1 MLTNDELEHIVK
13 GCIALKRES
22 QKALYSS
29 FYGYAMA
36 VAMRFASNEDE
47 AMEIVNDGFLKLF
60 KEISG
65 FTPKY
70 ENHYNSLKGWLKQIL
85 VYTAIDSYRKNHKHA
100 FHKEIEEAS
109 SDLSNHHVPAVDKMS
124 YDELRCLV
132 QRLSPAYRA
141 AFNLFVVDGFSHE
154 EIARMLG
161 ISVGTSK
168 SNLAKAKMAL
178 QQMLKQID
186 GEIYGR
192 RAIR

>member
-1 MLTNDELEHIVK
+1 LLTNDEIDHIVE

-22 QKALYSS
+22 QKALYAS

-36 VAMRFASNEDE
+36 VCQRFASSEDE

-65 FTPKY
+65 FKPKY
-70 ENHYNSLKGWLKQIL
+70 ESHYNSLKGWLKQIL
-85 VYTAIDSYRKNHKHA
+85 IYTAIDSYRKNHKHSL
-100 FHKEIEEAS
+100 HKALEEAS
-109 SDLSNHHVPAVDKMS
+109 GDLADFHLQAVDKMS
-124 YDELRCLV
+124 YDELRRLV

-141 AFNLFVVDGFSHE
+141 VFNLFVIDGFSHD
-154 EIARMLG
+154 EISKMLG

-178 QQMLKQID
+178 QGMLKQLD

-192 RAIR
+192 RAV

>member
-1 MLTNDELEHIVK
+1 MLTNDELGHIIK

-29 FYGYAMA
+29 LYGYAMA
-36 VAMRFASNEDE
+36 IALRFASNEDE

-65 FTPKY
+65 FKPKY
-70 ENHYNSLKGWLKQIL
+70 ESHYNSLKGWLKQIL
-85 VYTAIDSYRKNHKHA
+85 IYTAIDSYRKNHKHSL
-100 FHKEIEEAS
+100 HKAIEEAGG
-109 SDLSNHHVPAVDKMS
+109 DLPYYHAPAVDKMS
-124 YDELRCLV
+124 YEELRRLV

-141 AFNLFVVDGFSHE
+141 VFNLFVIDGYSHE
-154 EIARMLG
+154 ETAKLLG

-178 QQMLKQID
+178 QEMLKQID

-192 RAIR
+192 RAV